1 MRIEA
6 EQMNLST
13 YLVESGNT
21 AASGG
26 RLISLYK
33 ATGSAGTAST
43 IFAGPS
49 GTYDVVLGYFDE
61 NDGVAQLEVK
71 VGGTSLGSWKLNQNL
86 GSPVANAQTRVRKTL
101 ARGLSIN
108 RGENIQIAGIL
119 NQGEAA
125 RVDYIDF
132 IPRAAPSPANNRTP
146 MRIEAEQMNL
156 STYLVESGNT
166 AASGGRLISL
176 YKATGS
182 TGIASTIFAGPS
194 GTYDVVLGYFDE
206 NDGVAQLEVKVGGT
220 SLGSWKLNQNLGSP
234 VANAQTRVRKTL
246 ARGLSINQG
255 ENIQI
260 AGLLN
265 QGEAARVD
273 YIDFI
278 PVGND
283 TLIGGTG
290 NKVLDGGGG
299 IDTVSYSQATKG
311 VTVNLNTGV
320 GFVPSY
326 NRPLKIMP
334 LGDSITYGVINYGSS
349 TESGGY
355 RTELW
360 NNLVADGLKVDFV
373 GSLSNGPASLADKDH
388 EGHRGFRIDQ
398 IAALVNDWLDTQQ
411 PDIIPLMIGTNDISW
426 NKDLSTAPNRLSA
439 LIDQITNRVPN
450 AQLLVA
456 SIPPV
461 STSTSSNQNVKSFNS
476 SIPGIVD
483 SKVAQGKKVRF
494 VDIYNRLTPSDLA
507 DGVHPTAKGYRQI
520 ADGWYEPI
528 LNAGGDKDTLRNI
541 DNITGSAFNDVL
553 VGNASDNVIQGGAGK
568 DILKG
573 GGGADTFVYTAP
585 TEGMDT
591 IIDFSENDI
600 FDISASGFG
609 GGLRARIG
617 LSTINSKTGVFSR
630 SANPTPLG
638 TSVNFLYNTNTGL
651 LSFDRD
657 GVGSDAA
664 LAIATL
670 NGAPFLDTNQF
681 TLSA

>member
-26 RLISLYK
+26 SLISLYK

-43 IFAGPS
+43 IFAGS
-49 GTYDVVLGYFDE
+49 
-61 NDGVAQLEVK
+61 
-71 VGGTSLGSWKLNQNL
+71 
-86 GSPVANAQTRVRKTL
+86 
-101 ARGLSIN
+101 
-108 RGENIQIAGIL
+108 
-119 NQGEAA
+119 
-125 RVDYIDF
+125 
-132 IPRAAPSPANNRTP
+132 
-146 MRIEAEQMNL
+146 
-156 STYLVESGNT
+156 
-166 AASGGRLISL
+166 
-176 YKATGS
+176 
-182 TGIASTIFAGPS
+182 S

-255 ENIQI
+255 EKIQI
-260 AGLLN
+260 AGILN

-278 PVGND
+278 PSAAAPPANSRTPMRIEAEQMNLSTYLVESGNTAASGGSLISLYKATGSAGTASTIFAGSSGTYDVVLGYFDENDGVAQLEVKVGGTSLGSWKLNQNLGSPVANAQTRVRKTLARGLSINQGEKIQIAGILNQGEAARVDYIEFIPVRND
-283 TLIGGTG
+283 TLIGGAG

-320 GFVPSY
+320 GFVPSH

-334 LGDSITYGVINYGSS
+334 LGDSITYGVIQYGSN

-355 RTELW
+355 RTQLW
-360 NNLVADGLKVDFV
+360 NKLVADGLKVDFV
-373 GSLSNGPASLADKDH
+373 GSLSNGSASLGDKDH

-411 PDIIPLMIGTNDISW
+411 PDIIPLMIGTNDMSW
-426 NKDLSTAPNRLSA
+426 NKSLSTAPDRLSA
-439 LIDQITNRVPN
+439 LIDQITTRVPN

-456 SIPPV
+456 SIPPLG
-461 STSTSSNQNVKSFNS
+461 TSTTNNQNVKSFNS
-476 SIPGIVD
+476 SIPGIVN
-483 SKVAQGKKVRF
+483 SKVAQGKKVSF
-494 VDIYNRLTPSDLA
+494 VNVYNSLAPSDLA

-520 ADGWYEPI
+520 ADAWYEPI
-528 LNAGGDKDTLRNI
+528 LNTGGNKDTLRNI
-541 DNITGSAFNDVL
+541 DNITGSAFDDVL

-573 GGGADTFVYTAP
+573 GGGADTFVYTAT

-609 GGLRARIG
+609 GGLRTGID
-617 LSTINSKTGVFSR
+617 LSRTNSKTSVFSR
-630 SANPTPLG
+630 SANPTPIG
-638 TSVNFLYNTNTGL
+638 TSANFLYNTNTGL

-657 GVGSDAA
+657 GVGSDTA

-670 NGAPFLDTNQF
+670 NGAPFLDANQF
-681 TLSA
+681 MIGA

>member
-1 MRIEA
+1 MRIES

-26 RLISLYK
+26 SLISLYK

-43 IFAGPS
+43 IFAGS
-49 GTYDVVLGYFDE
+49 
-61 NDGVAQLEVK
+61 
-71 VGGTSLGSWKLNQNL
+71 
-86 GSPVANAQTRVRKTL
+86 
-101 ARGLSIN
+101 
-108 RGENIQIAGIL
+108 
-119 NQGEAA
+119 
-125 RVDYIDF
+125 
-132 IPRAAPSPANNRTP
+132 
-146 MRIEAEQMNL
+146 
-156 STYLVESGNT
+156 
-166 AASGGRLISL
+166 
-176 YKATGS
+176 
-182 TGIASTIFAGPS
+182 S

-255 ENIQI
+255 QKIQI
-260 AGLLN
+260 AGILN

-334 LGDSITYGVINYGSS
+334 LGDSITYGVINYGSN

-360 NNLVADGLKVDFV
+360 NKLVADGLKVDFV
-373 GSLSNGPASLADKDH
+373 GSLSNGPASLGDKDH

-411 PDIIPLMIGTNDISW
+411 PDIIPLMIGTNDMSW
-426 NKDLSTAPNRLSA
+426 NKGLSTAPNRLST

-456 SIPPV
+456 SIPPLG
-461 STSTSSNQNVKSFNS
+461 TSTTNNQNVKSFNS

-483 SKVAQGKKVRF
+483 SKVAQGKKVSF
-494 VDIYNRLTPSDLA
+494 VDINNKLTLSDLA
-507 DGVHPTAKGYRQI
+507 DGIHPTAKGYRQI

-600 FDISASGFG
+600 FDVSASGFG
-609 GGLRARIG
+609 GGLRAGIG
-617 LSTINSKTGVFSR
+617 VSRTNSKTGVFSR
-630 SANPTPLG
+630 SANPAPIG
-638 TSVNFLYNTNTGL
+638 SSANFLYNTNTGL

-657 GVGSDAA
+657 GVGSDAV

-670 NGAPFLDTNQF
+670 NGAPFLDANQF
-681 TLSA
+681 TVSA